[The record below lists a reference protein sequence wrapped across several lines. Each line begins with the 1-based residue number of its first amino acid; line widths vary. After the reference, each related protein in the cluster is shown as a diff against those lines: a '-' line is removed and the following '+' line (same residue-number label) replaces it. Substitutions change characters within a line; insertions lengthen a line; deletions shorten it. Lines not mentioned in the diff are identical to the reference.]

1 MNKEQLEETVDEML
15 ERECCE
21 CSEETS
27 DEEFGWSNVREAYL
41 CPSCYE
47 YDLTHASTVQI
58 VEEGTI
64 NKFYI
69 GDHVRMTEYGDDIY
83 DTTLTFDRKWV
94 SSDGWRGHYETTIQ
108 GWDEVLTGWTTGGW
122 DDAVARRKVTFNEWA
137 EALLKGALE
146 PPVPVAIVSDP
157 TSNLFSM
164 GISVLTPYPN
174 DLKEWMNS
182 GDFIVKYDDLHEA
195 LS

>member
-1 MNKEQLEETVDEML
+1 METELSMDEGIKP
-15 ERECCE
+15 CCE
-21 CSEETS
+21 CQEDVDTDSE
-27 DEEFGWSNVREAYL
+27 FYWSNVKEDYL
-41 CPSCYE
+41 CLSCYE
-47 YDLTHASTVQI
+47 SDTQHCSTVQI

-69 GDHVRMTEYGDDIY
+69 GDHVRMTEYGDEIY
-83 DTTLTFDRKWV
+83 HTNLTFDRKWV

-122 DDAVARRKVTFNEWA
+122 DDPIARRKVTFNEWA
-137 EALLKGALE
+137 EALLNGALE

-157 TSNLFSM
+157 TSNVFSM

>member
-1 MNKEQLEETVDEML
+1 METELSMDEGIKP
-15 ERECCE
+15 CCE
-21 CSEETS
+21 CGENVDTN
-27 DEEFGWSNVREAYL
+27 DEFYWSNVKEDYL
-41 CPSCYE
+41 CAGCYE
-47 YDLTHASTVQI
+47 SDTQYCSTVQI
-58 VEEGTI
+58 VEEGSVY
-64 NKFYI
+64 KYYI
-69 GDHVRMTEYGDDIY
+69 GDHVRMTEYGDDMY
-83 DTTLTFDRKWV
+83 NTALTIDRKWV
-94 SSDGWRGHYETTIQ
+94 SSSEWRGHYETTIQ

-122 DDAVARRKVTFNEWA
+122 DDPIARRKFKFNEWA
-137 EALLKGALE
+137 EALLNGALE

-182 GDFIVKYDDLHEA
+182 DDFVVQYNDLYEA

>member
-1 MNKEQLEETVDEML
+1 MEEELSTNENIKSCCDCNEEVDTEV
-15 ERECCE
+15 
-21 CSEETS
+21 
-27 DEEFGWSNVREAYL
+27 EFYWSNVKDDYL
-41 CPSCYE
+41 CSGCYE
-47 YDLTHASTVQI
+47 SDTQHCSTVQI

-69 GDHVRMTEYGDDIY
+69 GDHVRMTEYGDDLY
-83 DTTLTFDRKWV
+83 NTNLTFDRKWV

-122 DDAVARRKVTFNEWA
+122 DDEVARRKVTFNEWA

-157 TSNLFSM
+157 TSNVFSM

-182 GDFIVKYDDLHEA
+182 EDFIVKYDDLHEA